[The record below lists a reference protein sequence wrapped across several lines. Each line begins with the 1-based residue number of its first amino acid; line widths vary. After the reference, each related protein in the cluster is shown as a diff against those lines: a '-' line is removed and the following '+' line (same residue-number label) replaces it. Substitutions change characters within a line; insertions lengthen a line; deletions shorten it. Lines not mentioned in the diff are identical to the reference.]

1 MDPAASPLALRRV
14 TLGLLLLLLLGL
26 AYLVLQPFLASVAW
40 ATILGFTS
48 WPLYE
53 RLRGRMPGHASVA
66 ALLMTVAMALTFMLP
81 ALWLGVLLR
90 NELVH
95 ALAEA
100 GARLSAGALQLPDA
114 LARLPLLGGMLQ
126 DLLRDLSS
134 AQVATRLRAAPW
146 SAQAAEQAFALLGGA
161 GRNAAKFGFALL
173 TLFFVYRDGER
184 GLRQARAVFRH
195 LLGPRVDA
203 YLQAGADMTRA
214 VLWGLL
220 VTALVQGLFAGLG
233 YWWAGLAAP
242 VLLAAVTAL
251 FALAPFGT
259 PLVWVPAVLWLFAQG
274 RVGAAVG
281 LLLWGLLVVSWV
293 DNLVRPLVISGST
306 RAPFVLV
313 VFGVLGGLAA
323 FGLVGM
329 FLGPVVLAVLLAVWR
344 EWLDESRL
352 DRAGHGVEATPHA
365 APHATP
371 PGGPPSHDD
380 AS

>member
-1 MDPAASPLALRRV
+1 MNVPAPQPALRRV
-14 TLGLLLLLLLGL
+14 LLGLLLLLLLGL
-26 AYLVLQPFLASVAW
+26 AYLVLRPFLAAVAW
-40 ATILGFTS
+40 AVILGLST
-48 WPLYE
+48 WPLFE
-53 RLRGRMPGHASVA
+53 RLRARMPRHAGFA
-66 ALLMTVAMALTFMLP
+66 ALLMTLAMALAFMLP

-90 NELVH
+90 DELVR

-100 GARLSAGALQLPDA
+100 GTRLAHGDWRLPDA
-114 LARLPLLGGMLQ
+114 LARLPVLGGLLQ
-126 DLLRDLSS
+126 DLLRDMTT
-134 AQVATRLRAAPW
+134 AQAASRWRSAPW
-146 SAQAAEQAFALLGGA
+146 STQAAEQVFSLLGGA

-184 GLRQARAVFRH
+184 GLRQVQAVSRH

-203 YLQAGADMTRA
+203 YLQAAADMTRA

-220 VTALVQGLFAGLG
+220 ATSLVQGVFAGLG

-242 VLLAAVTAL
+242 VLLAALTAL

-259 PLVWVPAVLWLFAQG
+259 PLVWVPAALWLLLQG
-274 RVGAAVG
+274 RIGAGVG

-306 RAPFVLV
+306 RVPFVLV

-329 FLGPVVLAVLLAVWR
+329 FLGPVVLAVLFAVWR
-344 EWLDESRL
+344 EWLEASRL
-352 DRAGHGVEATPHA
+352 DRDTADESL
-365 APHATP
+365 P
-371 PGGPPSHDD
+371 P
-380 AS
+380 

>member
-1 MDPAASPLALRRV
+1 MGIDPLAAQTALRRV
-14 TLGLLLLLLLGL
+14 ALGLLLIVLLGL
-26 AYLVLQPFLASVAW
+26 GYLVLQPFLASVAW
-40 ATILGFTS
+40 AMILGFTS
-48 WPLYE
+48 WPLFE
-53 RLRGRMPGHASVA
+53 RLRARMPRHPHAAS
-66 ALLMTVAMALTFMLP
+66 LLMTLAMALAFMLP
-81 ALWLGVLLR
+81 VLWLAVLLR
-90 NELVH
+90 GELAG
-95 ALAEA
+95 ALAGA
-100 GARLSAGALQLPDA
+100 GARLSGGALHLPDA
-114 LARLPLLGGMLQ
+114 LARVPLLGGMLQ
-126 DLLRDLSS
+126 DLLRE
-134 AQVATRLRAAPW
+134 ATGPHPAGPLRGSPW

-184 GLRQARAVFRH
+184 GLRQAQTVFRH
-195 LLGPRVDA
+195 LLGPRVDG
-203 YLQAGADMTRA
+203 YLQAAAAMTRA
-214 VLWGLL
+214 VLWGLV

-233 YWWAGLAAP
+233 YWGAGLGAP

-259 PLVWVPAVLWLFAQG
+259 PLVWAPAGLWLIAQG
-274 RVGAAVG
+274 RIGAGIG

-306 RAPFVLV
+306 RVPFVLV

-352 DRAGHGVEATPHA
+352 AARADSAPRRA
-365 APHATP
+365 ARPRDDVDAAGDQ
-371 PGGPPSHDD
+371 PGP
-380 AS
+380 

>member
-1 MDPAASPLALRRV
+1 MTAPLSQLALRRV

-26 AYLVLQPFLASVAW
+26 AYLVLRPFLAAMAW
-40 ATILGFTS
+40 AVILGLGT
-48 WPLYE
+48 WPLFQ
-53 RLRGRMPGHASVA
+53 RLRARLARHPVLA
-66 ALLMTVAMALTFMLP
+66 ALLMTLAVALAFVLP

-90 NELVH
+90 DELVR
-95 ALAEA
+95 AVAEA
-100 GARLSAGALQLPDA
+100 GARLSEGALRLPDA

-134 AQVATRLRAAPW
+134 AQFASRLRSAPW

-184 GLRQARAVFRH
+184 GLRQVQAVSRH

-203 YLQAGADMTRA
+203 YLQAAAEMTRA

-220 VTALVQGLFAGLG
+220 ATALVQGVFAGVG
-233 YWWAGLAAP
+233 YWWVGLAAP

-259 PLVWVPAVLWLFAQG
+259 PLVWVPAALWLLLQG
-274 RVGAAVG
+274 RIGAGVG

-306 RAPFVLV
+306 RVPFVLV
-313 VFGVLGGLAA
+313 IFGVLGGLAA

-344 EWLDESRL
+344 EWLEDSRL
-352 DRAGHGVEATPHA
+352 ETAAGLRAPER
-365 APHATP
+365 
-371 PGGPPSHDD
+371 D
-380 AS
+380 

>member
-1 MDPAASPLALRRV
+1 MAPATSSLVLRRA

-26 AYLVLQPFLASVAW
+26 AYLVLRPFLASVAW
-40 ATILGFTS
+40 AVILGVGS
-48 WPLYE
+48 WPLFE
-53 RLRGRMPGHASVA
+53 RLRKRLHGHGGAA
-66 ALLMTVAMALTFMLP
+66 ALLMTLAMALAFMLP
-81 ALWLGVLLR
+81 VLWLGVLLR
-90 NELVH
+90 NELAH

-100 GARLSAGALQLPDA
+100 GARLSAGPLQLPES
-114 LARLPLLGGMLQ
+114 LARLPVLGGMLQ
-126 DLLRDLSS
+126 DLLRELSNVDMT
-134 AQVATRLRAAPW
+134 ARLRSTPW
-146 SAQAAEQAFALLGGA
+146 SARAAEQAFALLGGA

-184 GLRQARAVFRH
+184 GLRQAQAVYRH

-203 YLQAGADMTRA
+203 YLQAAADMTRA

-220 VTALVQGLFAGLG
+220 ATALVQGLFAGLG
-233 YWWAGLAAP
+233 YWWAGLPAP

-259 PLVWVPAVLWLFAQG
+259 PLVWMPAVLWLFAQG
-274 RVGAAVG
+274 HVGAGVG

-306 RAPFVLV
+306 RAPFMLV

-329 FLGPVVLAVLLAVWR
+329 FLGPVVLEVLLAVWR
-344 EWLDESRL
+344 EWLEESRL
-352 DRAGHGVEATPHA
+352 DRAAEGVEPRKE
-365 APHATP
+365 
-371 PGGPPSHDD
+371 G
-380 AS
+380 